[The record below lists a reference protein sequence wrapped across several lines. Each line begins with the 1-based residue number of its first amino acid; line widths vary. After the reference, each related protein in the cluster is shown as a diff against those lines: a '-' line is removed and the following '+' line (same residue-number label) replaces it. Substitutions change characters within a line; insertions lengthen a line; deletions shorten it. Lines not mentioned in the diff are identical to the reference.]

1 MSHSDSMICSYHWRV
16 IAQWQVK
23 LFGYRGPVV
32 AAEEVTEAL
41 IRIAELTG
49 EEVES
54 VFLTSFSKIC
64 IGK

>member
-1 MSHSDSMICSYHWRV
+1 MIYSCHWRV

-23 LFGYRGPVV
+23 LFGYLRSI

-54 VFLTSFSKIC
+54 VFLIAFSS
-64 IGK
+64 